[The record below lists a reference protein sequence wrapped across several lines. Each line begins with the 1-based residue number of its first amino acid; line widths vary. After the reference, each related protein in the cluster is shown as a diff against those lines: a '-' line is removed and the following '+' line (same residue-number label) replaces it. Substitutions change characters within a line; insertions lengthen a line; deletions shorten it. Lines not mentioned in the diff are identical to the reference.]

1 MGTVGP
7 MPTISDL
14 PALFCSVSLGSRRLG
29 MNTVAREYPRIVSV
43 EVTDRSITAV
53 FSDGRQISL
62 PLSWSWRLERAA
74 PAQRTRWE
82 LVGDGEGVRWPE
94 IDEDLSA
101 RGFFEG
107 KPAPRPR
114 ARSS

>member
-1 MGTVGP
+1 M
-7 MPTISDL
+7 SFSSSS
-14 PALFCSVSLGSRRLG
+14 ALYYSISLGSRRLG
-29 MNTVAREYPRIVSV
+29 MNTAAHEYPRIVSV
-43 EVTDRSITAV
+43 EVTDRWITAV

-62 PLSWSWRLERAA
+62 PLAWSWRLERAA

-107 KPAPRPR
+107 KPVPRPR